1 MPLSNGDVFVDD
13 DDDSRPHTSSSS
25 GWRIKPNSTQ
35 EVFVCFTENLAC
47 SKQPVEAPNACLVL
61 GLSHPEPSLGIWPFL
76 RCGKGGM
83 KPPSPSQALSIP
95 LLRTEAAIQCLRA
108 SWRNWG

>member
-13 DDDSRPHTSSSS
+13 DDDNRPHTSSSS

-47 SKQPVEAPNACLVL
+47 SKQLAEAPNACLVL
-61 GLSHPEPSLGIWPFL
+61 GLSILSPLLGSGLFSDAAREGRNLHPFL
-76 RCGKGGM
+76 RH
-83 KPPSPSQALSIP
+83 
-95 LLRTEAAIQCLRA
+95 
-108 SWRNWG
+108 